1 MSALYQTMNNKNY
14 WMGFNMNTAFE
25 TKDNKDE
32 WLTPPYVWQALG
44 HFDLDPCTPINPP
57 WKIADVN
64 LNINDDGLMSK
75 WFGFVW
81 CNPPYGRETGK
92 WLEQMKYHNN
102 GIALIF
108 ARTDTRMFQ
117 DHVFTADAI
126 LFLKGRLSFYDV
138 HGVKGGTAGAP
149 SCLVAYGYEAVKRLR
164 ECELPGRFILL

>member
-1 MSALYQTMNNKNY
+1 
-14 WMGFNMNTAFE
+14 MNTAFE

-32 WLTPPYVWQALG
+32 WLTPPYITAALG
-44 HFDLDPCTPINPP
+44 HFDLDPCAPISPP
-57 WKIADVN
+57 WRIADWN
-64 LNINDDGLMSK
+64 LNILDDGLAQDWSK
-75 WFGFVW
+75 WNFVW

-92 WLEQMKYHNN
+92 WLEKMKRHNN

-138 HGVKGGTAGAP
+138 TGKKGGTAGAP
-149 SCLVAYGYEAVKRLR
+149 SCLVAYGPEAVGRLTQ
-164 ECELPGRFILL
+164 CGLPGKLVVL